1 MSSDLAT
8 LTGAYVVNALPD
20 DERAEF
26 EVHLT
31 TCQDCRQEVEELRE
45 AAARLGAAEHTAPP
59 DELKQRV
66 LAEISQTRQDPPPP
80 VLARTGRRRTRVPWG
95 TRLSVAAAA
104 VGVAL
109 AAVFGVA
116 AVRAQQ
122 ELDATRDRM
131 IAAGARGAEIS
142 SVLQSPDARV
152 INTPGPDGMRATT
165 VLSEQQGKAMFMATG
180 LEPAPGD
187 RVYQLWFIEPG
198 GTATS
203 AGLLTT
209 PTTDRTEPLIAAMPA
224 NTAQLGITIE
234 PPGGSPAPTTTPIMT
249 LPTT

>member
-26 EVHLT
+26 EVHLA
-31 TCQDCRQEVEELRE
+31 TCEDCRQEVRELRE
-45 AAARLGAAEHTAPP
+45 AAARLGAAEHTAVPE
-59 DELKQRV
+59 ELKQRV
-66 LAEISQTRQDPPPP
+66 LAEVAQTRQDPPPP
-80 VLARTGRRRTRVPWG
+80 VAAFPGRRRTRATWG

-104 VGVAL
+104 LCVAL
-109 AAVFGVA
+109 AAAFGVV

-122 ELDATRDRM
+122 ELDATRERM
-131 IAAGARGAEIS
+131 LAAGARGAEIS
-142 SVLQSPDARV
+142 AMLQAPDARV
-152 INTPGPDGMRATT
+152 INTPGPEGMRATT
-165 VLSEQQGKAMFMATG
+165 VLSAQQGKAMFMTTG
-180 LEPAPGD
+180 MAPAPDD

-203 AGLLTT
+203 AGLLSTT
-209 PTTDRTEPLIAAMPA
+209 TTERTEPLIAAMPA
-224 NTAQLGITIE
+224 GTAQLGVTIE
-234 PPGGSPAPTTTPIMT
+234 PPGGSPAPTTTPIIT

>member
-26 EVHLT
+26 EVHLAD
-31 TCQDCRQEVEELRE
+31 CADCRQEVRELRE
-45 AAARLGAAEHTAPP
+45 AAARLGAAEHTTAPE
-59 DELKQRV
+59 ELKQRV

-80 VLARTGRRRTRVPWG
+80 AEVRTLRPRTRASWG

-104 VGVAL
+104 LGVAL
-109 AAVFGVA
+109 AAAFGVV
-116 AVRAQQ
+116 AVQAQQ
-122 ELDATRDRM
+122 ELDATRERM

-142 SVLQSPDARV
+142 AMLQAPDARV
-152 INTPGPDGMRATT
+152 VNAAGPEGMRATT
-165 VLSEQQGKAMFMATG
+165 VLSAEQGKAMFMATG
-180 LEPAPGD
+180 MTPAPDD
-187 RVYQLWFIEPG
+187 RVYQLWFIDPS

-203 AGLLTT
+203 AGLLNAARTEH
-209 PTTDRTEPLIAAMPA
+209 TEPLIAAMPA
-224 NTAQLGITIE
+224 TTAQLGLTIE
-234 PPGGSPAPTTTPIMT
+234 PHGGSPAPTTTPILT